1 MDDLLEL
8 FGLERAIA
16 LTVAV
21 AASIAALLSSG

>member
-1 MDDLLEL
+1 MMNELVEL

-21 AASIAALLSSG
+21 AASIAALLS